1 MLKKIGKIA
10 LMVAVMVGFCWA
22 TDALADGEGSVFT
35 TARTKL
41 AVVFANVRTIVFV
54 LGAFTLVGF
63 AVAAIFGKLEWK
75 KVAILAVGLAIL
87 AVASALIKYVVGTTG
102 TTELETS
109 AANTLSADSDL

>member
-10 LMVAVMVGFCWA
+10 LMVAMMVGFCWA
-22 TDALADGEGSVFT
+22 ADASAENVFGI
-35 TARTKL
+35 ASDKL
-41 AVVFANVRTIVFV
+41 INVFKNVRTIVFV

-87 AVASALIKYVVGTTG
+87 AVASSIITYVVSDSN
-102 TTELETS
+102 L
-109 AANTLSADSDL
+109 TLSSSDNVIDAGTDF

>member
-10 LMVAVMVGFCWA
+10 LMLAIMVGFCWA
-22 TDALADGEGSVFT
+22 ADALASGDLVGIATGKLSYVF
-35 TARTKL
+35 KS
-41 AVVFANVRTIVFV
+41 VRTIVFV

-87 AVASALIKYVVGTTG
+87 AVASTIISYVVTDNQLTADDVLSGNTG
-102 TTELETS
+102 S
-109 AANTLSADSDL
+109 I